1 MENYDKTLAEKYL
14 AEGKA
19 VLKEKPT
26 YKGKLYVAHVWEMY
40 KLLKNVKSHDEAL
53 KEAIELTDTAVS
65 IKKCNAYGVE
75 GRFGGAKVKH
85 PVFDKLHKKFDALC
99 EEMSEELKRFKEE
112 TGYYP
117 QFYPKIVNA
126 AKNKE
131 WKAAQKS

>member
-19 VLKEKPT
+19 LLKEKPN
-26 YKGKLYVAHVWEMY
+26 YKGKDFCAFFWEMY
-40 KLLKNVKSHDEAL
+40 KIKSHSAKHDEAL
-53 KEAIELTDTAVS
+53 QEAWKLAKDA
-65 IKKCNAYGVE
+65 IKIKHINAYGVQ

-85 PVFDKLHKKFDALC
+85 PVFDKLHKKFDELC
-99 EEMSEELKRFKEE
+99 EEMSEELKQFKEE

-117 QFYPKIVNA
+117 QFYPKIVNK

-131 WKAAQKS
+131 WKAAQK

>member
-1 MENYDKTLAEKYL
+1 METYDKKVAETRL
-14 AEGKA
+14 AEGKQ
-19 VLKEKPT
+19 LMSDKPT
-26 YKGKLYVAHVWEMY
+26 YKGKDYTAHLWEMY
-40 KLLKNVKSHDEAL
+40 KLLKNVRKHDEAL
-53 KEAIELTDTAVS
+53 QEAWTLTETAVS

-85 PVFDKLHKKFDALC
+85 PVFDKLHTKFDALC
-99 EEMSEELKRFKEE
+99 EEMSEELKQFKEE